1 MYKHSEI
8 FSVSYVPFQENY
20 LRIYP
25 RKMKKYTKN
34 RKSRKKTVPTKES
47 RQNKSENDAYT

>member
-25 RKMKKYTKN
+25 RKMKKYTKTGN
-34 RKSRKKTVPTKES
+34 PEKNSSNQGKQAK
-47 RQNKSENDAYT
+47 